1 MPGHT
6 RKMPTE
12 FFSGEVLNRPYRADG
27 AVEAAAEVE
36 VRHVVED
43 CFPGKR

>member
-1 MPGHT
+1 MPA
-6 RKMPTE
+6 E
-12 FFSGEVLNRPYRADG
+12 LFSGEVLNRRYRADG

-43 CFPGKR
+43 SFPGKR